1 MPKPIRS
8 SRRKSSGKRSPSTQE
23 LRYLSTDVKGSTDGK
38 VGVSATPTASPKLA
52 RRKPRT
58 KAAAHL
64 TRADIEALPADALVA
79 IDGSRQAVIALYDVE
94 FDSVADVVA
103 AMVKRL

>member
-1 MPKPIRS
+1 MAKPIRS

-23 LRYLSTDVKGSTDGK
+23 LRYRSTDVKGSTDGK
-38 VGVSATPTASPKLA
+38 VGVSATPTASPHLN

-79 IDGSRQAVIALYDVE
+79 IDGARQAVIALYDVD
-94 FDSVADVVA
+94 FDSVADVVR